1 MQIRSITQPDD
12 DWTNSCNTTTGQNTD
27 IVLNIQNLV
36 AFWTFQ
42 EEEGN
47 PRLSVGTKKQ
57 YPLRE
62 QAGNVA
68 RVSPKD
74 GAPFGLYA
82 AHLKEGQWFLLP
94 RDELGSLNIC
104 GKDAQVTVIAWIKRH
119 RTQRNRCEAVAG
131 VWDEPRNKRQYCLFL
146 NLKVNKN
153 HPDKRIKDKIAGHI
167 SDVGA
172 PTPGFRWCY
181 DVAQSKSSV
190 PYDEWICVGFTY
202 DGEEIRA
209 YYNGDFEAHDGYNPF
224 HFPNG
229 IYDGGPDGSGFKVG
243 VSDDL
248 HGEECNWFAGI
259 IGGVAVFSR
268 ALNAEEIKHL
278 AQPPLT
284 RKEHQDG

>member
-1 MQIRSITQPDD
+1 MPA
-12 DWTNSCNTTTGQNTD
+12 GQNVDT
-27 IVLNIQNLV
+27 VAKTQGLV

-42 EEEGN
+42 EEEGKQ
-47 PRLSVGTKKQ
+47 RLSIGTKEP

-68 RVSPKD
+68 RVSPEE
-74 GAPFGLYA
+74 GAPFGPYA
-82 AHLKEGQWFLLP
+82 AHLKERQWFLLP
-94 RDELGSLNIC
+94 RDELGALNIY
-104 GKDAQVTVIAWIKRH
+104 GTGVQITITAWIKRH
-119 RTQRNRCEAVAG
+119 QTQLERCEAIAG
-131 VWDEPRNKRQYCLFL
+131 VWDEPQNKRQYCLFL

-153 HPDKRIKDKIAGHI
+153 HPDKRILNKVAGHI
-167 SDVGA
+167 SDVGT

-190 PYDEWICVGFTY
+190 PYDEWICAGFTY
-202 DGEEIRA
+202 DGEHIRA
-209 YYNGDFEAHDGYNPF
+209 YYNGELEAHDGYNPF

-259 IGGVAVFSR
+259 VGGIAVFNR
-268 ALNAEEIKHL
+268 ALNDDEMRCL
-278 AQPPLT
+278 ARLPLI
-284 RKEHQDG
+284 RRE